1 MEASGEKAQTVPRFR
16 HVIVIVFENREA
28 DDVLGGSDAPN
39 FNRLGARYATMTQYT
54 AVTHPSLPDYL
65 ALVSGSTYGLD
76 TNCTTCVLSGRS
88 LADTLQ
94 AAGKT
99 WKTYAEGLPSRG
111 FTGAASGR
119 YVKKHN
125 PLVHFRRN
133 RTLARL
139 QRIVPLT
146 EFARDL
152 RRRRLPTYSLVIP
165 DMCNDMHDCDV
176 ATGDAWLGKFV
187 KPLLRGSV
195 LSRSVIFVTFDEGTT
210 DLGGG
215 GRVATLALG
224 PTVLPGAR
232 AATATNHYGL
242 LRTIEDGLRL
252 ARLGRSAT
260 AKPIVGIWR

>member
-1 MEASGEKAQTVPRFR
+1 MEASRENAETVPRFR

-119 YVKKHN
+119 
-125 PLVHFRRN
+125 
-133 RTLARL
+133 
-139 QRIVPLT
+139 
-146 EFARDL
+146 
-152 RRRRLPTYSLVIP
+152 
-165 DMCNDMHDCDV
+165 
-176 ATGDAWLGKFV
+176 
-187 KPLLRGSV
+187 
-195 LSRSVIFVTFDEGTT
+195 
-210 DLGGG
+210 
-215 GRVATLALG
+215 
-224 PTVLPGAR
+224 
-232 AATATNHYGL
+232 
-242 LRTIEDGLRL
+242 
-252 ARLGRSAT
+252 
-260 AKPIVGIWR
+260 